1 MPQGCCSGAAV
12 KSTLLSGRLRNL
24 VACRYTLATMEYLT
38 EHAFQYKGSD
48 WAAMVFTFTSLYLLG
63 NKSRTGFLMGI
74 IANIFW
80 FTYGYLTGSAANMFC
95 SSVVIYLQAR
105 GWFNWAEKDA
115 PEETLN
121 F

>member
-1 MPQGCCSGAAV
+1 
-12 KSTLLSGRLRNL
+12 
-24 VACRYTLATMEYLT
+24 MEYLT

-105 GWFNWAEKDA
+105 GWFKWAEKDA
-115 PEETLN
+115 SEETSN
-121 F
+121 C